1 MKNTIKKI
9 LKEQVNNLSNINKG
23 VDVAVKLLSKEF
35 PFIVGWEFSEPIYK
49 WEYTLYV
56 NLLVDLDK
64 AKEYY
69 GLDLNS
75 LYGKYGIDILYDDDN
90 SEKAYPF
97 SALDYESKIKDA
109 YIEYKKIYDELK
121 DIYGDLP
128 NKFKMVRNEFYD
140 DKSKDLTLNSFKYV
154 R

>member
-1 MKNTIKKI
+1 MRNTIKKI
-9 LKEQVNNLSNINKG
+9 LKEQVNNLSNIDKG

-56 NLLVDLDK
+56 SLLVDLDK

-75 LYGKYGIDILYDDDN
+75 FYSRYGIDILYDDDH
-90 SEKAYPF
+90 STKPSPF
-97 SALDYESKIKDA
+97 SALEYESKIEDA

-128 NKFKMVRNEFYD
+128 NKFKMVRNEFHDGKY
-140 DKSKDLTLNSFKYV
+140 KDLTLDSFKYV

>member
-1 MKNTIKKI
+1 MRNTIKKI
-9 LKEQVNNLSNINKG
+9 LKEQVNNLSNIDKG

-56 NLLVDLDK
+56 TLLVDLDK
-64 AKEYY
+64 SKEYY

-75 LYGKYGIDILYDDDN
+75 FYGRYGIDILYDDDH
-90 SEKAYPF
+90 STKPYPF
-97 SALDYESKIKDA
+97 SALDYEIKIEDA

-128 NKFKMVRNEFYD
+128 NKFKMVRNEFHD
-140 DKSKDLTLNSFKYV
+140 DKYKDLTLDSFKYV